1 MAPELVLQPGSVVS
15 AQVLKVLSADLV
27 RIAIASLSIDVA
39 SEIPLQQ
46 GQNLQLA
53 VTQTKDGIRLA
64 VVGQGSDAASASA
77 DAVTLSQEA
86 LIDVP
91 ANAPTTVAPKNILTP
106 VERAATATN
115 QAFGALKIRQ
125 TKSQA
130 EQEDDGEKREIEGAA
145 GDREVNV
152 TLKVEGK
159 NSTRVQVV
167 AKRTAVTWDKD
178 FARSVLDKIVAYSH

>member
-1 MAPELVLQPGSVVS
+1 MRRTGTTLRTWAAVSAAALLAGCVVAAAGAGAGGGIYFTQRGVESVV
-15 AQVLKVLSADLV
+15 
-27 RIAIASLSIDVA
+27 
-39 SEIPLQQ
+39 P
-46 GQNLQLA
+46 
-53 VTQTKDGIRLA
+53 VT
-64 VVGQGSDAASASA
+64 
-77 DAVTLSQEA
+77 
-86 LIDVP
+86 
-91 ANAPTTVAPKNILTP
+91 

-178 FARSVLDKIVAYSH
+178 FARSVLDKIVAYAH

>member
-1 MAPELVLQPGSVVS
+1 MRRSSTTLRSQAAASCAALLLGGCVVAAAGAGAGGGIYFTQRGVESVV
-15 AQVLKVLSADLV
+15 
-27 RIAIASLSIDVA
+27 
-39 SEIPLQQ
+39 P
-46 GQNLQLA
+46 
-53 VTQTKDGIRLA
+53 VT
-64 VVGQGSDAASASA
+64 
-77 DAVTLSQEA
+77 
-86 LIDVP
+86 
-91 ANAPTTVAPKNILTP
+91 
-106 VERAATATN
+106 VERAATATT

-130 EQEDDGEKREIEGAA
+130 EQEHDGEKREIEGAA